1 VKRMKLLNTVLL
13 RLLLA
18 ISMGLIGAYS
28 RSLYAQSKLPYLD
41 PSLPT
46 QERVDDLIS
55 RMTLD
60 EKVSQMMNDSPAIPR
75 LGIPKYDWWTE
86 GLHGVAQSPA
96 TLFPQAIGL
105 AATWDAPLI
114 GDIADTISMEARAK
128 YNQAIRDNIH
138 ARYFGLT
145 IWSPNIN
152 IFRDPRWGRGQETY
166 GEDPYL
172 TSRLGVEF
180 VRGLQGT
187 NPKYLKTVAT
197 PKHFAVHSGPESE
210 RHRFNVDPSPHDL
223 EDTYLPAFRATIVKG
238 HADSMMCSYNAIN
251 GIPSCAN
258 KLLADVVRGKWDFH
272 GYITSD
278 CNAIRD
284 FYSATGHH
292 YSPDAAH
299 ASAIA
304 VLAGTDTDCGRA
316 YQALPQAVKEG
327 LISEKDIDVAVKR
340 LFTARVQLGMFD
352 PAGDVPFDQV
362 PYSEV
367 DSAANRA
374 QALKAAR
381 ESMVLLK
388 NEKNTLPLKDVRTIA
403 VVGPNAVDLAA
414 VEGNYNATPSHP
426 VFPLEGIEA
435 EFPKAK
441 VLYGQGSP
449 YVEQFPLPVPRTALR
464 PFEGSTELGLTG
476 KYFNNSAFTGEP
488 VLTRIDKQ
496 VDFNWSAAS
505 PGPGV
510 PANDFGVRWTG
521 TIAVPKPGDYPM
533 EVGRVRC
540 YQCNDRETFTV
551 WLDGREVAT
560 AGTDDR
566 EHRWSN
572 KGPIFHLK
580 FSDTEPHT
588 IRVDYSHHSVLFG
601 AGVTLNWVPPVNA
614 LRENAVQLAQ
624 QSDVVVAFMGLSP
637 NLEGEEMSV
646 QVPGFSGGDRTA
658 ISLPDPQQQLLHAL
672 AATGKPLVVVLMNGS
687 ALAVDWAQQH
697 AQAILEAWYPG
708 EAGGQAIAET
718 LDGKNDPGGKLPIT
732 FYASL
737 DQLPSFTDYSMKNRT
752 YRYFHG
758 KPLYE
763 FGYGLSFT
771 RFDYRDVRVSDTN
784 LKAGDPL
791 IVEADVQNTGP
802 VAGDT
807 VSELYLIPPQNGI
820 NPLRELEGF
829 RRLHLK
835 PGESQHVKFTLDP
848 RRLSLVDAGGKRS
861 VQPGTYT
868 VFVGG
873 NQPTGKV
880 GQTAQFTIHGV
891 KALPE

>member
-1 VKRMKLLNTVLL
+1 MKRMKPLNTSLL

-18 ISMGLIGAYS
+18 MGLIGTLS
-28 RSLYAQSKLPYLD
+28 SSLYAHSKLPYLD

-46 QERVDDLIS
+46 QKRVDDLIS

-86 GLHGVAQSPA
+86 GLHGVARSPA

-105 AATWDAPLI
+105 AATWDVRLI
-114 GDIADTISMEARAK
+114 GDIADTISTEARAK

-138 ARYFGLT
+138 ARSFGLT

-180 VRGLQGT
+180 VHGLQGS

-197 PKHFAVHSGPESE
+197 PKHFAVHSGPEPE

-223 EDTYLPAFRATIVKG
+223 EDTYLPAFRATIVTG
-238 HADSMMCSYNAIN
+238 DADSMMCSYNAIN

-258 KLLADVVRGKWDFH
+258 KLLADVVRGQWGFH

-278 CNAIRD
+278 CGAIRD
-284 FYSATGHH
+284 FYSPTGHH

-316 YQALPQAVKEG
+316 YEALPQAVNEG

-340 LFTARVQLGMFD
+340 LFTARFRLGMFD
-352 PAGDVPFDQV
+352 PAGEVPFDQV

-367 DSAANRA
+367 DSASHRA

-388 NEKNTLPLKDVRTIA
+388 NEKNMLPLKDIRTIA

-414 VEGNYNATPSHP
+414 LEGNYNAIPLHP
-426 VFPLEGIEA
+426 VFPLDGIAA

-449 YVEQFPLPVPRTALR
+449 YVEQLPLPVPRTALR
-464 PFEGSTELGLTG
+464 PFEGSTKLGLTG
-476 KYFNNSAFTGEP
+476 KYFANSAFTGEP

-496 VDFNWSAAS
+496 IDFDWSAAS

-510 PANDFGVRWTG
+510 PSNDFGVRWTG

-533 EVGRVRC
+533 EVSLVHC
-540 YQCNDRETFTV
+540 NPCNDRETFTV
-551 WLDGREVAT
+551 WLDGKQVAT
-560 AGTDDR
+560 DTTDEVS
-566 EHRWSN
+566 EHRSN
-572 KGPIFHLK
+572 NTPMFHLE
-580 FSDTEPHT
+580 FTDTKPHA
-588 IRVDYSHHSVLFG
+588 IRLDYSHRSKLFG
-601 AGVTLNWVPPVNA
+601 AGVALNWIAPVDA
-614 LRENAVQLAQ
+614 LRERAVQLAKKA
-624 QSDVVVAFMGLSP
+624 DVVIAIVGLSP
-637 NLEGEEMSV
+637 NLEGEEMPV
-646 QVPGFSGGDRTA
+646 HVPGFSGGDRTA
-658 ISLPDPQQQLLHAL
+658 INLPDPQQQLLQSL

-708 EAGGQAIAET
+708 EVGGQAIAET
-718 LDGKNDPGGKLPIT
+718 LDGSNDPGGKLPIT

-737 DQLPSFTDYSMKNRT
+737 DQLPPFTDYSMKNRT

-758 KPLYE
+758 KPLYG
-763 FGYGLSFT
+763 FGFGLSYT
-771 RFDYRDVRVSDTN
+771 TFDYRNVHISETN

-791 IVEADVQNTGP
+791 TVEADVQNTGS

-807 VSELYLIPPQNGI
+807 VAELYLIPPQNGV

-829 RRLHLK
+829 RRIHLA
-835 PGESQHVKFTLDP
+835 PGESQHLKFRLGS
-848 RRLSLVDAGGKRS
+848 RQLSLVDADGKRS
-861 VQPGTYT
+861 VQPGAYT
-868 VFVGG
+868 VFIGG
-873 NQPTGKV
+873 NQPTGV
-880 GQTAQFTIHGV
+880 MGQTANFTIFGA
-891 KALPE
+891 KAIPE